1 MKQPAS
7 GKNARNRRKPSTSRG
22 TLSATAKTIKPI
34 DLKIRRILVP
44 VDFSTNSRQALRHAI
59 AFAAQYKATLVL
71 LHVVEPVVYPADLGF
86 PPMTLQTTAVDFQ
99 DAARMRLESL
109 VEEELPEGIPLETR
123 IKVGRPYQEICDSA
137 AKDRIDLLLVSTHG
151 YTGLKHVLLGSTAE
165 RVVRHAPCPVLVVR
179 RRGSRS

>member
-7 GKNARNRRKPSTSRG
+7 GKSNRNRRKPSTPRG
-22 TLSATAKTIKPI
+22 TLAAAAKTIKPI
-34 DLKIRRILVP
+34 DLKIRRIMAP

-59 AFAAQYKATLVL
+59 AFAAHYKATLVL

-99 DAARMRLESL
+99 DAAKARLQML

-123 IKVGRPYQEICDSA
+123 IKVGRPYQEICDTA
-137 AKDRIDLLLVSTHG
+137 AKEKIDLLIVSTHG

-179 RRGSRS
+179 RRGKQT